1 MVWPNNTLLFRAS
14 TRLLSVQPS

>member
-1 MVWPNNTLLFRAS
+1 MIWPNNTLLFRAS